1 MFKENNKKRML
12 RIGSSVIEYYD
23 HWDVLGIAEIYAL
36 NVYHIE
42 LLRQGDV
49 VLDLGAGIGDFS
61 IRASK
66 IVGEKGT
73 VIAVEPN
80 PSDFE
85 LLLINIKKNL
95 CKNIIPLNYGIA
107 DKSGSLKG
115 EFKGQKFEFEAR
127 TMKEILFESKVDTV
141 NFVKM
146 DIEGA
151 EMSVIPSAIDEFA
164 NVRVIAVELHNNEK
178 EVDELLCGF
187 RSECV
192 TKYNLTRNL
201 YRFVFAHP
209 IATINLYFS
218 LKKVFS
224 GSLLKRFN
232 DGLLITKHE
241 DLSIRIYTRD
251 LLK

>member
-1 MFKENNKKRML
+1 MFKENNKKRTL
-12 RIGSSVIEYYD
+12 RIGSSIIEYHD
-23 HWDVLGIAEIYAL
+23 DWDVMGITEIYAL

-85 LLLINIKKNL
+85 LLLINIKRNL
-95 CKNIIPLNYGIA
+95 CENIIPLNYGIA
-107 DKSGSLKG
+107 DKSGRLKG
-115 EFKGQKFEFEAR
+115 EFKGQEFEFEAK
-127 TMKEILFESKVDTV
+127 TMGEILSESKADIVD
-141 NFVKM
+141 FVKM

-151 EMSVIPSAIDEFA
+151 EMSVIPSAINEFA
-164 NVRVIAVELHNNEK
+164 NVRVIAVELHNDKK
-178 EVDELLCGF
+178 EVGQLLYRLGF
-187 RSECV
+187 RSEFA
-192 TKYNLTRNL
+192 TKYNLKRNL

-209 IATINLYFS
+209 IATISLYFS

-224 GSLLKRFN
+224 GSLLKRIN
-232 DGLLITKHE
+232 DGLLITKNE
-241 DLSIRIYTRD
+241 DLSLEIYTRD
-251 LLK
+251 